1 MNNKLS
7 IETLMKWIFM
17 ALAISMVMLTL
28 GARLHQSYTEKLSE
42 TIRNGAQVKKS
53 VESKKLRQ
61 QGDII
66 QGRLGPSWRQALPGE
81 KTVLTIRNGDEKLR
95 FVINPPAVVASIAE
109 DERYLLLVGLLGL
122 ISAVEIAVF
131 ISYLLTRPIR
141 RLAWGFREIARGRH
155 VVVPLYDMMPY
166 EFHELT
172 DSFNEMASQLEKWKE
187 VQRQLSRMDR
197 LAALGEMLSGLSH
210 EIRNPLAS
218 MRIQID
224 LLRSEVESIGKHDG
238 GADVGGEALEQ
249 IDILGNELDRLNGV
263 VTQLLAFVRPSQ
275 ISISPTPLD
284 DVLPWCA
291 SMFRSQAAKKGI
303 ELVIEKRADG
313 IMVMADR
320 EMLRQ
325 MLMNLILNA
334 IQAFSSVASERSKKI
349 VVAIGLDALEP
360 HEKALLSVSDNGPG
374 IAPEIQH
381 RVFDPFFTTKKEGT
395 GLGLSIVQRIA
406 DGMNGTLLMDS
417 SEEGTIFRVSLPLC
431 RTDANTDDRSSEA

>member
-17 ALAISMVMLTL
+17 ALAISMVVLTL

-42 TIRNGAQVKKS
+42 MVRNGTQVKKS
-53 VESKKLRQ
+53 VESKRLRQ
-61 QGDII
+61 QEEII
-66 QGRLGPSWRQALPGE
+66 LGRLGPSWRQASSGE
-81 KTVLTIRNGDEKLR
+81 KPVLTIRNGYEELR

-109 DERYLLLVGLLGL
+109 DERFLLLVGLLGL
-122 ISAVEIAVF
+122 IAAVEIAVF

-238 GADVGGEALEQ
+238 GGEALEQ

-349 VVAIGLDALEP
+349 VVTIGLDALEP

-381 RVFDPFFTTKKEGT
+381 RVFDPFFTTRKEGT